1 MPEPSIKFLMLPK
14 KLIKVWN
21 TLYLRAIKIPFLFIM
36 RIAFNYND
44 WSKVIPGVSLFI
56 FFASPITNRSVQYIK
71 VSLVE
76 SNSITD
82 KNLITAYSGFWHHPF
97 AVRCL
102 FPDQFRLFR
111 FFSQCVIISCK
122 AGMKMVEY

>member
-21 TLYLRAIKIPFLFIM
+21 TLYLHAIKIPFLFIM
-36 RIAFNYND
+36 SIAFNYKG
-44 WSKVIPGVSLFI
+44 WSKVISGVSLFI

-71 VSLVE
+71 VLPVE

-82 KNLITAYSGFWHHPF
+82 KNLILAYSRSWHHPF
-97 AVRCL
+97 AVRCI
-102 FPDQFRLFR
+102 FPDKFGLLS
-111 FFSQCVIISCK
+111 FFSQCVITSCNT
-122 AGMKMVEY
+122 GMKMVGY

>member
-36 RIAFNYND
+36 RIAFNYNG

-56 FFASPITNRSVQYIK
+56 FFAFPITNRSVQYIK

-82 KNLITAYSGFWHHPF
+82 KNLIIPYSGFWHHPF
-97 AVRCL
+97 AVRCV
-102 FPDQFRLFR
+102 FPDQFGLFR
-111 FFSQCVIISCK
+111 FFSQFVIISCK